1 MFNRT
6 IKVQLERCL
15 NELELQQFDL
25 EAVKRSVGYVELSPE
40 GHLLYAN
47 PIFLGWIGYQL
58 AEVKDKHHRTL
69 CHKKY
74 ADSPEYAQFWRRLA
88 NGEKVTDSFDRVA
101 KNGDVVWLEATYLP
115 VVDKQNKVFKIIKI
129 AANITKEHQ
138 HAARQK
144 ALLIALDRSMATIE
158 FHPDG
163 TIKNANNNFLSLMGY
178 QLSEIK
184 GKHHRIF
191 CEESFYRTNPNFWQQ
206 LANGEFKHGQFERRN
221 ANGECVWIEATYNPI
236 FDDDGKVKTIVK
248 IGSDITERISRN
260 EAVQHAAEVA
270 CTTAEETDQ
279 IARSGINT
287 IEESLDTSRAINNE
301 ASNTVTTIE
310 QLSDQFKNIE
320 SIVETIKSIAEQ
332 TNLLALNAAI
342 EAARAGEQGRG
353 FAVVADEVRQLAA
366 RTSDSTA
373 EIAKVVATNREM
385 MSNIIER
392 VQQVSAISESGLE
405 KMSAVSSI
413 MNEIQKGAATVTETV
428 NLLSNN

>member
-1 MFNRT
+1 MFNQKT
-6 IKVQLERCL
+6 KEQLEKCRK
-15 NELELQQFDL
+15 ELELQQFDS
-25 EAVKRSVGYVELSPE
+25 EAVKRSVGYVELSPD

-47 PIFLGWIGYQL
+47 PIFLSWIGYQL
-58 AEVKDKHHRTL
+58 EEVKNKHHRTL
-69 CHKKY
+69 CQKRY
-74 ADSPEYAQFWRRLA
+74 ADSPEYAQFWRKLA
-88 NGEKVTDSFDRVA
+88 DGQKVTDSFDRVA
-101 KNGDVVWLEATYLP
+101 KNGDTVWLEATYLP

-138 HAARQK
+138 QAARQK
-144 ALLIALDRSMATIE
+144 SLLIALDRSMATIE

-163 TIKNANNNFLSLMGY
+163 TIINANDNFQKLMGY
-178 QLSEIK
+178 TLSEIQ
-184 GKHHRIF
+184 GKHHRMF
-191 CEESFYRTNPNFWQQ
+191 CDDKFYQTHPNFWQQ
-206 LANGEFKHGQFERRN
+206 LANGEFKHGQFERRDSQ
-221 ANGECVWIEATYNPI
+221 GQSVWIEATYNPI
-236 FDDDGKVKTIVK
+236 FDSDGKVQTIVK
-248 IGSDITERISRN
+248 IGSNITDRIARN

-287 IEESLDTSRAINNE
+287 IEESLVTSRSINDE
-301 ASNTVTTIE
+301 ASKTVTTIE

-366 RTSDSTA
+366 RTSDSTS
-373 EIAKVVATNREM
+373 EIAKVVTTNREM
-385 MSNIIER
+385 MSNIIDR
-392 VQQVSAISESGLE
+392 VQEVSAISESGLQ
-405 KMSAVSSI
+405 KMSAVANI

-428 NLLSNN
+428 NLLSSN